1 MIYNQLSEY
10 LLKHLA
16 QVQTLM
22 MMSAGSEDAGFRS
35 ITRKSQLLFYL
46 LGINRDTTQITKYQA
61 NQRYYDEWCFKKND
75 VGQFECLKC
84 LWENL
89 ICEI

>member
-35 ITRKSQLLFYL
+35 ITRKSQLLLYL
-46 LGINRDTTQITKYQA
+46 LGMIRDTTQ
-61 NQRYYDEWCFKKND
+61 KKT
-75 VGQFECLKC
+75 
-84 LWENL
+84 
-89 ICEI
+89 

>member
-22 MMSAGSEDAGFRS
+22 MMSASSEDAGFRS
-35 ITRKSQLLFYL
+35 ITRKLSKFIHLHRIQSKLL
-46 LGINRDTTQITKYQA
+46 I
-61 NQRYYDEWCFKKND
+61 KKTRC
-75 VGQFECLKC
+75 ESI
-84 LWENL
+84 ENL
-89 ICEI
+89 KKKTNNVGHRVYQKC

>member
-46 LGINRDTTQITKYQA
+46 LGMIRDTTQ
-61 NQRYYDEWCFKKND
+61 KKQSIVQMRDTTMNG
-75 VGQFECLKC
+75 VLKKMM
-84 LWENL
+84 LASL
-89 ICEI
+89 SV

>member
-1 MIYNQLSEY
+1 MLFMIYNQLSEY

-35 ITRKSQLLFYL
+35 ITRKSQIYISL
-46 LGINRDTTQITKYQA
+46 LGNWKPKAIDNGVVAITMHFSLLC
-61 NQRYYDEWCFKKND
+61 EWTN
-75 VGQFECLKC
+75 VGQHCVKSVC
-84 LWENL
+84 G
-89 ICEI
+89 

>member
-46 LGINRDTTQITKYQA
+46 LGMNRDTTQITKHRA
-61 NQRYYDEWCFKKND
+61 NERYYDEWCFFLRMMLASLS
-75 VGQFECLKC
+75 VLSFCGR
-84 LWENL
+84 
-89 ICEI
+89 I

>member
-22 MMSAGSEDAGFRS
+22 MMSASSEDAGFRS
-35 ITRKSQLLFYL
+35 ITRKSPYFSFDLLL
-46 LGINRDTTQITKYQA
+46 INRLVDPLRI
-61 NQRYYDEWCFKKND
+61 D
-75 VGQFECLKC
+75 
-84 LWENL
+84 
-89 ICEI
+89 

>member
-22 MMSAGSEDAGFRS
+22 MMSASSEDAGFRS
-35 ITRKSQLLFYL
+35 ITRKSQQYYICFT
-46 LGINRDTTQITKYQA
+46 LG
-61 NQRYYDEWCFKKND
+61 NQSSD
-75 VGQFECLKC
+75 
-84 LWENL
+84 
-89 ICEI
+89 I

>member
-22 MMSAGSEDAGFRS
+22 MMSATSEDAGFRS
-35 ITRKSQLLFYL
+35 ITRKSQ
-46 LGINRDTTQITKYQA
+46 ITKYIIASLWEVSQA
-61 NQRYYDEWCFKKND
+61 LFKKTINS
-75 VGQFECLKC
+75 VMCV
-84 LWENL
+84 L
-89 ICEI
+89 ILAKPMKKIILASESVQSV